1 MVVALPEDVL
11 SGQSAALPLSGPIAV
26 EEAAPGAGALDA
38 LRGHLEQAERPLI
51 MLGGVNWQEPSQRA
65 MEAFAEANGIP
76 VVTAFRYQDCFD
88 NFSPVFCGEAGVGMP
103 AHVQRLIREA
113 DAILTRLPAIV
124 PGRRGPYREP
134 GAGYNGGSEGS
145 SSDAGK
151 QVREREGGE

>member
-1 MVVALPEDVL
+1 MVKWATEIDSADRIPEIVSRAWKTATTGRPGPVVVALPEDVL

-26 EEAAPGAGALDA
+26 EEAAPGAGALDT
-38 LRGHLEQAERPLI
+38 LHGHLDQAERPLI

-103 AHVQRLIREA
+103 AHSSARS
-113 DAILTRLPAIV
+113 
-124 PGRRGPYREP
+124 GRPIP
-134 GAGYNGGSEGS
+134 S
-145 SSDAGK
+145 SPSTTL
-151 QVREREGGE
+151 R

>member
-1 MVVALPEDVL
+1 M
-11 SGQSAALPLSGPIAV
+11 
-26 EEAAPGAGALDA
+26 EEAAPGASALDI

-113 DAILTRLPAIV
+113 DTILAVNLRFGEMTTHAYTLLNVPEPSQRLIHVHP
-124 PGRRGPYREP
+124 EP
-134 GAGYNGGSEGS
+134 GELGKVYAPELAIQAGPNAFAQALSGW
-145 SSDAGK
+145 D
-151 QVREREGGE
+151 R